1 MEKTGKKK
9 FKLFDAVLAAVCII
23 LVVEAAAPSAAI
35 GNSQYFWWILLLIAF
50 FLPYGLVSAELGT
63 TYTGEGGLFDWVKRA
78 FGRRWG
84 SRVAWYY
91 WVNFA
96 LWMASLA
103 VLSVSVIEQ
112 AFGITIPL
120 YVALPVQ
127 LAFIWIVSYL
137 SNHSVAESAILINIA
152 TVFKIII
159 MVALGVLG
167 IYFAV
172 THGVA
177 NPIESPID
185 LLPGIS
191 GISFIAVIIFNFLG
205 FEVVTTFAGEME
217 EPKRQIPRALLLG
230 GILVAFFYIF
240 ASFGIGV
247 AVPLDELTASGGLLD
262 SFSFFFDSLG
272 IASVFLVII
281 ALMFI
286 YTLVINLLSWAL
298 GVNYVAMYAAD
309 NNALPKVF
317 GKRKKGTDDVPF
329 GASMVNGVVAS
340 VLVLA
345 APLITMITG
354 DEEIFWSFFALQII
368 TLLASY
374 VILFPA
380 FKKLRRIDPNAERPF
395 KVGGGPVLLNIITW
409 VPMILLVFSMFFCIA
424 WPEEEG
430 WVVDWTLL
438 GGALVAVVAGE
449 VIAALTGRKRST

>member
-1 MEKTGKKK
+1 
-9 FKLFDAVLAAVCII
+9 
-23 LVVEAAAPSAAI
+23 
-35 GNSQYFWWILLLIAF
+35 
-50 FLPYGLVSAELGT
+50 
-63 TYTGEGGLFDWVKRA
+63 
-78 FGRRWG
+78 
-84 SRVAWYY
+84 
-91 WVNFA
+91 
-96 LWMASLA
+96 
-103 VLSVSVIEQ
+103 
-112 AFGITIPL
+112 
-120 YVALPVQ
+120 
-127 LAFIWIVSYL
+127 VSYL
-137 SNHSVAESAILINIA
+137 SNHSVAESALLINIA

-172 THGVA
+172 TNGVA
-177 NPIESPID
+177 NPIESPVD

-262 SFSFFFDSLG
+262 SFSFFFDNLG

-286 YTLVINLLSWAL
+286 YTLVVNLLSWAL

-309 NNALPKVF
+309 NDALPKTF
-317 GKRKKGTDDVPF
+317 GKRKKGTDDIPF
-329 GASMVNGVVAS
+329 GASMINGVVAS
-340 VLVLA
+340 ALVLA

-380 FKKLRRIDPNAERPF
+380 FKKLRRVDPDVERPF
-395 KVGGGPVLLNIITW
+395 KVGGGPVLLNLITW
-409 VPMILLVFSMFFCIA
+409 VPMILLVLSMFFCIA

-438 GGALVAVVAGE
+438 GGAIVALVAGE
-449 VIAALTGRKRST
+449 VIAAVTGRKQSA